1 MSGCWCVC
9 SSTRCEEFKEFQQ
22 LVEAEEEKL
31 LKHCAT
37 RWLSMGRCV
46 ERLLEQYE
54 AVLSYLGAQKDAD
67 KPRSKVAI
75 MLKTLQDPL
84 FLPWLHFL
92 NVALKPYYAFNVRF
106 QVIEIAIE

>member
-1 MSGCWCVC
+1 
-9 SSTRCEEFKEFQQ
+9 
-22 LVEAEEEKL
+22 
-31 LKHCAT
+31 
-37 RWLSMGRCV
+37 MGRCV
-46 ERLLEQYE
+46 ERLLKQYE

-92 NVALKPYYAFNVRF
+92 NVALKPYCAFNVRF